1 MPSNKTREERI
12 SRRKQLYN
20 HLPTPWF
27 VFLRFQVVCLCSLLV
42 YSWLKQLDS
51 KKWYFWFFLFLF
63 FSAELID
70 FLCLAKVICIGYKL
84 MAASCIF
91 IVLLFL
97 LAFILLVYVRPCP
110 FIFISFWVNVV
121 HVEPLKIS
129 IGAIVA
135 IMFFFF
141 VVGLKRFTL
150 NCIQQLQMSN
160 GEHTLKFRDV
170 FLLILIDRLMVAV
183 HRSKAM
189 PRIEWIR
196 IDRKQNG
203 KERQQWKY

>member
-1 MPSNKTREERI
+1 M
-12 SRRKQLYN
+12 
-20 HLPTPWF
+20 
-27 VFLRFQVVCLCSLLV
+27 VLLI
-42 YSWLKQLDS
+42 
-51 KKWYFWFFLFLF
+51 FLFLF

-141 VVGLKRFTL
+141 RCWTKEIHIKLHTAVANVKWRAYIKISGCFFT
-150 NCIQQLQMSN
+150 
-160 GEHTLKFRDV
+160 H
-170 FLLILIDRLMVAV
+170 IDRSLNGSCSSKQSNAAHWMNT
-183 HRSKAM
+183 HRSKA
-189 PRIEWIR
+189 
-196 IDRKQNG
+196 
-203 KERQQWKY
+203 ERQRTTTMEILIWNADDHKEMIK